1 MTDPL
6 IVTGAALAV
15 AFICLD
21 QTAVGQ
27 VMISQPLVGGWILGA
42 LFGRPLEGL
51 AAGTLLQFLCLTEMT
66 LGASIPPDSSF
77 AALVGT
83 ALTFTV
89 TPPPGWGTSALLGAA
104 VLLFF
109 PLAWLA
115 RGLDVLIRRINRRWT
130 AAAEDFVADGR
141 YGAAQLAALGGI
153 PLFFARAFFLSW
165 LVLWAIGSLC
175 AAAPEWTALL
185 AGPLGLLAK
194 LVPFAGLGVVA
205 ARQRRA
211 GATAAVTLSFGLG
224 LLLVWGM
231 S

>member
-6 IVTGAALAV
+6 LVTGAALAV
-15 AFICLD
+15 ALICLD

-27 VMISQPLVGGWILGA
+27 VLISQPLVGGWILGA

-51 AAGTLLQFLCLTEMT
+51 AAGTLLQFLCLTDMT

-83 ALTFTV
+83 AFTLTV
-89 TPPPGWGTSALLGAA
+89 TPPPGWDASALLGAA
-104 VLLFF
+104 VILFF

-115 RGLDVLIRRINRRWT
+115 RGLDVFIRRVNRRWT
-130 AAAEDFVADGR
+130 GTAETFIARGR

-153 PLFFARAFFLSW
+153 PLFFARAFLLCW
-165 LVLWAIGSLC
+165 LVLWFAGFLT
-175 AAAPEWTALL
+175 AAAPGWATLMS
-185 AGPLGLLAK
+185 GPLGLLAR

>member
-6 IVTGAALAV
+6 LVTAAALAV
-15 AFICLD
+15 ALICLD

-77 AALVGT
+77 AALAGT
-83 ALTFTV
+83 ALTLTV
-89 TPPPGWGTSALLGAA
+89 TPPPGWGTSSLLGAA
-104 VLLFF
+104 VVLFF

-115 RGLDVLIRRINRRWT
+115 RKLDVFIRRANRRWT
-130 AAAEDFVADGR
+130 AAAENFIADGR
-141 YGAAQLAALGGI
+141 YGAAQLSALGGI

-165 LVLWAIGSLC
+165 LVLWVVGSLS

-185 AGPLGLLAK
+185 AAPLGLLAR
-194 LVPFAGLGVVA
+194 LVPFAALGVVA

-211 GATAAVTLSFGLG
+211 GATAVVTLSFGLG
-224 LLLVWGM
+224 LLLAWGM

>member
-6 IVTGAALAV
+6 LVAAAALAV

-27 VMISQPLVGGWILGA
+27 VLISQPLVGGWILGA

-77 AALVGT
+77 AALVGAAFVLT
-83 ALTFTV
+83 A
-89 TPPPGWGTSALLGAA
+89 TPPPGWSASALLGVA

-115 RGLDVLIRRINRRWT
+115 RSLDVLIRRVNRRWT
-130 AAAEDFVADGR
+130 AAAEGFVADGR
-141 YGAAQLAALGGI
+141 YGAAQMAALGGV

-165 LVLWAIGSLC
+165 IVLWVLGSLS
-175 AAAPEWTALL
+175 AAAPGWTAHLS
-185 AGPLGLLAK
+185 GPLGLLAR

-205 ARQRRA
+205 ARQRRT
-211 GATAAVTLSFGLG
+211 GATAAVTLFFGLG
-224 LLLVWGM
+224 LLLTWGM

>member
-6 IVTGAALAV
+6 VVTAAALAV

-77 AALVGT
+77 AALVGAAFT
-83 ALTFTV
+83 LTV
-89 TPPPGWGTSALLGAA
+89 TPPPGWDASALLGAA
-104 VLLFF
+104 VILFF

-115 RGLDVLIRRINRRWT
+115 RSLDVLIRRVNRRWT
-130 AAAEDFVADGR
+130 GAAENFVAHGR

-153 PLFFARAFFLSW
+153 PLFFARAFLLSW
-165 LVLWAIGSLC
+165 IVLWLAGSLA
-175 AAAPEWTALL
+175 AAAPGWSAHLS
-185 AGPLGLLAK
+185 GPLGLLAR

-224 LLLVWGM
+224 LLLAWGM